1 MTDLNII
8 DRKNLPSFPNI
19 SADANKKNRG
29 HALIIAGSK
38 EKSGAALLSSIASMR
53 AGVGLCTLAVPS
65 VAHAII
71 KSQLINVMSEEI
83 PSNEQS
89 VFESSSSTLISK
101 WVENKTAVLI
111 GPGLAPDPNRT
122 KWIEKLLPDI
132 LCPLVIDAQAL
143 SDLAS
148 KISDIDFSKNK
159 VVITP
164 HPGEMSKLTGLS
176 IEEIQKKRQEV
187 AGTYS
192 KQWNMVVVLKGHH
205 TLIGFPS
212 GTVWINQVDHPCLSV
227 AGTGD
232 VLAGILVS
240 FLAQGLSIEDAS
252 RLAVYVH
259 GSAGRRLGMRM
270 GMRGVVAT
278 DLFNEIPQVIHEIDS
293 NKTA

>member
-1 MTDLNII
+1 MEENPGMAHKIILNNRNQGNLTGILDVISFDENTIVLDTDMGLLTIKGKDLHVNRLSLEKGEI
-8 DRKNLPSFPNI
+8 DMIFGKNMI
-19 SADANKKNRG
+19 DADALN
-29 HALIIAGSK
+29 AVSK
-38 EKSGAALLSSIASMR
+38 GVPLPPSDCLL
-53 AGVGLCTLAVPS
+53 
-65 VAHAII
+65 
-71 KSQLINVMSEEI
+71 
-83 PSNEQS
+83 
-89 VFESSSSTLISK
+89 
-101 WVENKTAVLI
+101 
-111 GPGLAPDPNRT
+111 
-122 KWIEKLLPDI
+122 
-132 LCPLVIDAQAL
+132 
-143 SDLAS
+143 
-148 KISDIDFSKNK
+148 
-159 VVITP
+159 TP
-164 HPGEMSKLTGLS
+164 HPGEMSKLTGLT

-192 KQWNMVVVLKGHH
+192 KQWNMVIVLKGHH
-205 TLIGFPS
+205 TVIGFPS